1 MSRKKWLIISLVGI
15 SSISALIETLFYLRG
30 VPLTPVA
37 TDLAITVF
45 PFLVVLWIDA
55 DRRDHPQVGR
65 CFDYGFLV
73 FLFLVPY
80 LPYYLCRTRGAT
92 GLLMCV
98 GFVGLFLMGF
108 LVRLLIYN
116 FYYA

>member
-1 MSRKKWLIISLVGI
+1 MNRKKWLIVSLVGI
-15 SSISALIETLFYLRG
+15 SLISALIETLYYLRG
-30 VPLTPVA
+30 GPPTSVA
-37 TDLAITVF
+37 ADLATTVF

-55 DRRDHPQVGR
+55 DRRNHPQVSR

-92 GLLMCV
+92 GLLMCA

-108 LVRLLIYN
+108 LVRLLIYS